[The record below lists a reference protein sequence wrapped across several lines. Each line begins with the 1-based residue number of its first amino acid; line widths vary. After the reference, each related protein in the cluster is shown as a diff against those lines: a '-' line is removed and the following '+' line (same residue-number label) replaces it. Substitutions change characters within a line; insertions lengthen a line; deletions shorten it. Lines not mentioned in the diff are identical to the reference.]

1 MAQPNLENFI
11 AQHAQQHQQVISRLD
26 AMQARIDA
34 LEASQ
39 QRLPLLLDN
48 TAASLDAPIRY
59 PQGVQITPQF
69 PKNKIHLLQLSG
81 RLVAD
86 ALELTF
92 TRLAAAD
99 AQVVAQRLGLQ
110 ALPHNATEEER
121 LPLPFP
127 LPLLLARPPL
137 VPLNLCVNI
146 PKVRPK
152 RGHSKDNSHFLLP
165 HSPPPTHLGPLSILT
180 PLARP
185 CKRWCLVDYIVSNV
199 VTIRRLT
206 YDTKVV

>member
-1 MAQPNLENFI
+1 MAQPQPNLENFI

-39 QRLPLLLDN
+39 QRIPLLLDN
-48 TAASLDAPIRY
+48 TAASLGASIRY

-69 PKNKIHLLQLSG
+69 PKTKIHLLELSG

-121 LPLPFP
+121 LPFVSLPF
-127 LPLLLARPPL
+127 PLLLARPPL
-137 VPLNLCVNI
+137 VPLKLCVNI

-165 HSPPPTHLGPLSILT
+165 HSPPSRT
-180 PLARP
+180 PQHPYTACPSLQ
-185 CKRWCLVDYIVSNV
+185 
-199 VTIRRLT
+199 
-206 YDTKVV
+206 KVVSAMW

>member
-1 MAQPNLENFI
+1 MAQPQPNLENFI

-48 TAASLDAPIRY
+48 TKASPGAPIRY

-69 PKNKIHLLQLSG
+69 PKTKLHLVQLSG
-81 RLVAD
+81 RLVTD
-86 ALELTF
+86 APELTF

-99 AQVVAQRLGLQ
+99 AQVVAQRLGLP

-121 LPLPFP
+121 
-127 LPLLLARPPL
+127 RTQ
-137 VPLNLCVNI
+137 I
-146 PKVRPK
+146 KEY
-152 RGHSKDNSHFLLP
+152 
-165 HSPPPTHLGPLSILT
+165 LGCS
-180 PLARP
+180 
-185 CKRWCLVDYIVSNV
+185 W
-199 VTIRRLT
+199 
-206 YDTKVV
+206 